1 MNNWYDR
8 NMSLTDSII
17 RYILGSAIILGVLML
32 TLKVWVSLG
41 AVYLINTALMRWDP
55 TYVVFAKFRKV
66 IAVKIGEPV
75 IQSGKPVTN
84 IIRNIIFGS
93 LVMVLSDIFAGKAG
107 KL

>member
-75 IQSGKPVTN
+75 IQSGKPVTH
-84 IIRNIIFGS
+84 
-93 LVMVLSDIFAGKAG
+93 
-107 KL
+107 